1 MERKEEIKVSDD
13 KKSPAY
19 NHTEIHHKIEASPKA
34 PGIKAAFRF
43 NHASSP
49 WVRGISSGLSSS
61 LPILIGILFDHLQY
75 GLIASI
81 GGFTYLYT
89 KDEPYAQRAVKLF
102 LALLGITLC
111 FTLGSLFADVA
122 WMKTILF
129 GVIGA
134 VSVYVFGAL
143 KIPGPSAMFF
153 VLSFAVST
161 SIPAP
166 NLQAVF
172 LHAGLVFLGG
182 ALSWCISMSGWL
194 INPRGPETAAVAKAY
209 RQLASFVGSLGTK
222 SFHAEQHKTVVELR
236 AAETAMKQAKI
247 NRKKSSFAHRLFLL
261 NQKAEGLFIFVMA
274 AANDFN
280 PAVSKKAQAV
290 IETFASEMATL
301 KKHKKIRDVREEIEE
316 LSIKEELRTLLLDV
330 NAVLQMKELKET
342 EYIQFSQGSVKTR
355 LKAAFHKR
363 SYVLKN
369 ALRYGIIMIVAA
381 AVAYTTNIPRS
392 YWIPLTCAG
401 VMLGATV
408 RATVQRGIQRSVG
421 TILGILIG
429 TGILMLEPT
438 GIVIALIVFVLQST
452 IEIVIVKNYALG
464 TLFITPNALL
474 IAESGHPDKA
484 ISYFT
489 SARVIDIV
497 IGSIIGVVGTVLVF
511 KRASSL
517 RLPYL
522 LGDVIRKEGQFLEM
536 LSTEQDEEKIKRER
550 NKLQGELVNLR
561 ALYDNVIGEY
571 SKTAVKLEGLW
582 PAVVATQQLGYM
594 LLASFEGYELSE
606 TEKRELKETFA
617 QLAAAAEQKR
627 APKLSNV
634 PTLKHYPIIQG
645 EITALYESLQVEI

>member
-1 MERKEEIKVSDD
+1 MERKEEVKVSDD
-13 KKSPAY
+13 KKSPTY

-61 LPILIGILFDHLQY
+61 LPILIGILFGHLQY

-102 LALLGITLC
+102 LALLGVTLC
-111 FTLGSLFADVA
+111 FTLGSLFADVE

-134 VSVYVFGAL
+134 VSVYIFGAL

-209 RQLASFVGSLGTK
+209 RQLASFVGSLGTE

-247 NRKKSSFAHRLFLL
+247 NRKKSSFSHRLFLL

-301 KKHKKIRDVREEIEE
+301 KKHKKNSR
-316 LSIKEELRTLLLDV
+316 
-330 NAVLQMKELKET
+330 
-342 EYIQFSQGSVKTR
+342 
-355 LKAAFHKR
+355 
-363 SYVLKN
+363 
-369 ALRYGIIMIVAA
+369 
-381 AVAYTTNIPRS
+381 
-392 YWIPLTCAG
+392 
-401 VMLGATV
+401 
-408 RATVQRGIQRSVG
+408 RAR
-421 TILGILIG
+421 
-429 TGILMLEPT
+429 
-438 GIVIALIVFVLQST
+438 
-452 IEIVIVKNYALG
+452 
-464 TLFITPNALL
+464 
-474 IAESGHPDKA
+474 
-484 ISYFT
+484 
-489 SARVIDIV
+489 
-497 IGSIIGVVGTVLVF
+497 
-511 KRASSL
+511 
-517 RLPYL
+517 
-522 LGDVIRKEGQFLEM
+522 
-536 LSTEQDEEKIKRER
+536 R
-550 NKLQGELVNLR
+550 N
-561 ALYDNVIGEY
+561 
-571 SKTAVKLEGLW
+571 
-582 PAVVATQQLGYM
+582 
-594 LLASFEGYELSE
+594 
-606 TEKRELKETFA
+606 
-617 QLAAAAEQKR
+617 
-627 APKLSNV
+627 
-634 PTLKHYPIIQG
+634 
-645 EITALYESLQVEI
+645 